1 MQPSRAPIIP
11 SNGRAGDMR
20 HATRATRLIF
30 KKKEEKNSMTNDLFV
45 ENSSSSSSSSSV
57 YSPLE
62 PRRKILFFS
71 LIVISFA
78 LQVFLFSFDLD
89 SRRLSPL
96 PARPLFVP
104 FSTHVPRFRCS
115 RQGRPKTRVVLP
127 RTWENNARVIRR
139 RLYRILHPSLPFQG
153 I

>member
-45 ENSSSSSSSSSV
+45 ENSSSSSSSCSFSV

-71 LIVISFA
+71 FCDCYQFCLASFSALI
-78 LQVFLFSFDLD
+78 
-89 SRRLSPL
+89 
-96 PARPLFVP
+96 
-104 FSTHVPRFRCS
+104 STRGDYPRFR
-115 RQGRPKTRVVLP
+115 
-127 RTWENNARVIRR
+127 
-139 RLYRILHPSLPFQG
+139 RILSLCRSRRTSHVFAVRDRDG
-153 I
+153 RKRELFFLELGKTMRE